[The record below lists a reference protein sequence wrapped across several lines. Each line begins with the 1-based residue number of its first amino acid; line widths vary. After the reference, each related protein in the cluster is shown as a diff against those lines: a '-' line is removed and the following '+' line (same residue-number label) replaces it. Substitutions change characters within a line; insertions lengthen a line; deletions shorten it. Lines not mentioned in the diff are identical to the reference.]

1 MREKTFSGKNALN
14 QKNNCE
20 KVLSLYGKMN
30 MRFSPVYEGTN
41 F

>member
-20 KVLSLYGKMN
+20 KALSLYGKMD